1 MKFLFRIVL
10 GTALV
15 LLTVV
20 GIGLGWFFFYSN
32 DIPNFD
38 SLARFASTVPA
49 TEVSD
54 CPAGSVSVLPYSLI
68 GQNVLMAARAAEGD
82 DRSFALQIARGMFC
96 NHQGRVLKRHL
107 LEYKAFVQ
115 VRRSF
120 LPEQLVTIYLNKAY
134 FGDGGTGIENAAE
147 HYYGKRSS
155 ELGVA
160 QAAMITGL
168 LKAPRM
174 YSPDLHPDKART
186 RRDAVLTAMLSRG
199 SITPIEAEA
208 AMRSPVR

>member
-1 MKFLFRIVL
+1 ML
-10 GTALV
+10 GTALL
-15 LLTVV
+15 LLTVIV
-20 GIGLGWFFFYSN
+20 IGLGWFCFCSK

-38 SLARFASTVPA
+38 SLARFAPTVPA
-49 TEVSD
+49 TEVSG

-82 DRSFALQIARGMFC
+82 DRSFAVQIARGMFC

-120 LPEQLVTIYLNKAY
+120 SPGQLVTICLNKAY

-147 HYYGKRSS
+147 HYYRKRSS
-155 ELGVA
+155 ELDVA
-160 QAAMITGL
+160 QAATITGL

-174 YSPDLHPDKART
+174 YSPDLQPDRAKT
-186 RRDAVLTAMLSRG
+186 RRDAVLTAMLNGG
-199 SITPIEAEA
+199 SITPMEAEA
-208 AMRSPVR
+208 SMRSPVR